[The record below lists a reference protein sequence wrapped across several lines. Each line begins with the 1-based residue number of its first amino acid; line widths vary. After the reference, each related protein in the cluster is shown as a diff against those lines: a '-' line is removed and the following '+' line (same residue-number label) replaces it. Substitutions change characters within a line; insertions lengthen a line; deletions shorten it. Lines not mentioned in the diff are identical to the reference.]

1 MKIVCGLGNPG
12 RRYAGT
18 RHNVGFMAV
27 ETFAR
32 PMEPSWTERWSARV
46 ARVSFCGQ
54 DLLLVEPQTFM
65 NLSGEAVGRIVR
77 FHRVPVSNLLVVHDD
92 ADLPLGRV
100 LVRAGGGDGGHKGVR
115 SVMDG
120 VGSADF
126 ARIRVGIGRPADAA
140 GEGLTDYVL
149 SGCSEDERE
158 SLDAALK
165 KAAVG
170 IQEWAVGGVPRAQNR
185 VNRRDRPV
193 RRTPGAQP
201 TPRGNDPSCPE
212 RADPP
217 GPQDRKEDA

>member
-1 MKIVCGLGNPG
+1 MKVVCGLGNPG
-12 RRYAGT
+12 RRYACT

-32 PMEPSWTERWSARV
+32 LMELSWTERWSARV
-46 ARVSFCGQ
+46 ARVSFRGQ

-65 NLSGEAVGRIVR
+65 NLSGEAVGPVMR
-77 FHRVPVSNLLVVHDD
+77 FHRIPVTDLLVVHDD

-115 SVMDG
+115 SVMEG

-126 ARIRVGIGRPADAA
+126 ARVRVGIGRPAHLA
-140 GEGLTDYVL
+140 GEGLTDHVL
-149 SGCSEDERE
+149 SGFSEDERDL
-158 SLDAALK
+158 LDTALSR
-165 KAAVG
+165 AVVG
-170 IQEWAVGGVPRAQNR
+170 IQEWAIGGVPRAQNR

-193 RRTPGAQP
+193 RAPL
-201 TPRGNDPSCPE
+201 CPE

-217 GPQDRKEDA
+217 GPPDQKEDA